1 MKYIALICV
10 FVAGRYY
17 LFGQPPSVDDIK
29 SKIASAS
36 HDSVRAENYYL
47 LSRIAGTKDINQ
59 AKVYADS
66 GYFFY
71 RRIGHEAGMQQ
82 RNYIE
87 ATFAYSQGNY
97 PVALDNGL
105 KYNDWAVRSGNIE
118 REWYAASMLAM
129 CYRETGDYTKGIQ
142 ASLRG
147 IDIGL
152 QLNRDDENGFFYN
165 ELGNLYSTLKQWDE
179 AYTYLKK
186 SYDLAVSTKF
196 PQGQSVS
203 LRNLAANAIERK
215 QLDEAHHYIV
225 QSIAI
230 DSAGGYLQG
239 LSRSYQSLARLN
251 ELTTPPEKAIAS
263 WRKSMSYLN
272 SASDPYDFAV
282 IYQGLARN
290 YLIKNNLDSVEKYI
304 QYSNLKANTLKA
316 VDFISE
322 QKRIEAAM
330 YEKKGDYKR
339 AFVTLQSYIEKNT
352 EQLNADIAHQITGLN
367 VRYETSRKENEI
379 ALLTSEKT
387 LNAAKLKSARILI
400 LFAVSGLLI
409 FSLLSYYIYRLWSR
423 TKTQN
428 AVIAKSL
435 LEKETLI
442 QEIHHRVKNNLQFI
456 SSLLNLQARTV
467 EDEVALTALKE
478 SQDRVRSMALI
489 HQNLYQQEDF
499 SAINSKTYF
508 ELLIQN
514 LFKSYNISPERIKLV
529 TRIESLQV
537 DVDTMIPLGL
547 VMNELISNAL
557 KHAFTDQ
564 AQGAIEVNLT
574 EEAGAL
580 MLKVS
585 DDGKGLN
592 SQISSNSLGFRLI
605 NAFKSQLQADLEIK
619 NDHGTTVVFKINNF
633 KKAS

>member
-1 MKYIALICV
+1 MKNLALICV
-10 FVAGRYY
+10 VMACSTK
-17 LFGQPPSVDDIK
+17 LFAQPPSIDAIK
-29 SKIASAS
+29 RKIVTAP
-36 HDSVRAENYYL
+36 HDSIRAENYYI
-47 LSRIAGTKDINQ
+47 LSRLTGSKDVQQ
-59 AKVYADS
+59 AKIYADS
-66 GYFFY
+66 GYY
-71 RRIGHEAGMQQ
+71 YYQRMGHDAGMHQ
-82 RNYIE
+82 RTYIE

-97 PVALDNGL
+97 AQALENGL
-105 KYNDWAVRSGNIE
+105 RYNDWAIGSGNIE

-147 IDIGL
+147 IDIGH
-152 QLNRDDENGFFYN
+152 QLKRDQENGFFYN

-179 AYTYLKK
+179 AYQYLKK
-186 SYDLAVSTKF
+186 SYDLAVSTQF

-215 QLDEAHHYIV
+215 QLDEANHYIL

-230 DSAGGYLQG
+230 DSTGGFLQG
-239 LSRSYQSLARLN
+239 LSRSYQSLAKLYELN
-251 ELTTPPEKAIAS
+251 TPADKAIAA
-263 WRKSMSYLN
+263 WRKSLSYLN
-272 SASDPYDFAV
+272 SASDPYDYAM
-282 IYQGLARN
+282 IYQGLAKN
-290 YLIKNNLDSVEKYI
+290 YLLKNNLDSVEKYI

-316 VDFISE
+316 VDFVSE
-322 QKRIEAAM
+322 QKRIESAL
-330 YEKKGDYKR
+330 YEKKGDYKL
-339 AFVTLQSYIEKNT
+339 AFSTLKSYIEKNT

-367 VRYETSRKENEI
+367 VKYETTQKENEI
-379 ALLTSEKT
+379 ALLTSEKA
-387 LNAAKLKSARILI
+387 LNEAKLKSARTQIG
-400 LFAVSGLLI
+400 FAIAGILI
-409 FSLLSYYIYRLWSR
+409 FSLLSYYIYRLWTR
-423 TKTQN
+423 TKIQN

-467 EDEVALTALKE
+467 EDQVALSALKE

-489 HQNLYQQEDF
+489 HQNLYQQDDF
-499 SAINSKTYF
+499 NSINSKTYF

-529 TRIESLQV
+529 THIDSLRV

-557 KHAFTDQ
+557 KHAFTDHG
-564 AQGAIEVNLT
+564 QGAIMVSLT
-574 EEAGAL
+574 EDKGAL
-580 MLKVS
+580 ILKVS
-585 DDGKGLN
+585 DDGKGVN
-592 SQISSNSLGFRLI
+592 SEASSNSLGFRLI
-605 NAFKSQLQADLEIK
+605 NAFKSQLQADLEIR